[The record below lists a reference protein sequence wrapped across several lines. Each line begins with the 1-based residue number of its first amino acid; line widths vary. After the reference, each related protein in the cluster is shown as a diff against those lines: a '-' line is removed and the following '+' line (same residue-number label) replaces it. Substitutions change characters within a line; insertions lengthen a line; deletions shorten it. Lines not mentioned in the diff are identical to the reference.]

1 MVSKMNKSIKLFLYI
16 IAVIGVIALAWV
28 IRWHALTTLNV
39 DYDEDDYLRAGQEYA
54 QLMRARDWRGFQD
67 ANYRPEHPPLAKI
80 LVGISIVHLPET
92 ILISD
97 RPSTA
102 SPNVYLPR
110 NQLKNGRIANAI
122 FGTLTAGLLAVVDPV
137 AGIMLAIHSF
147 TVKYVSQIMLEAL
160 PAFFSLGCVLLYL
173 RYQKKTRM
181 VWVVF
186 SAVLLGL
193 TAASKYLYCVAGI
206 AILIDWLATTVNEQ
220 RFKKD
225 FPKILLWGGIAVAV
239 FFATDPYLWPNPIER
254 IKESVLFHGAY
265 STGAAEVQDAGFP
278 VWQPFY
284 WLFSTPRVWQPE
296 AIWIA
301 LDPLITILAVFG
313 MKRQW
318 QKHRVMVIWIA
329 VALTFLL
336 LWPTK
341 WPQYIVILTAPLCLT
356 ASQGLKLMLIDPVRE
371 TTKNVITRRT
381 TKKAG
386 PGVHWKKILPWLIPG
401 LLLFAIFT
409 IFPLVY
415 QFGVSM
421 TDFNNL
427 SIKDGLNGGIWRE
440 LWGGLSGKIVPADAD
455 LQSRST
461 LVQFLGFSIYLPAL
475 KQILNSGLLFIN
487 GFWSVVS
494 VLLQSLLGI
503 GVGLLMWK
511 KGLFAKKAWQILFI
525 LPWAIPEMIGAL
537 MWMNVFAPTTGW
549 LSLGVLQYGETFPFA
564 SLMGW
569 TNSQNLWMLVLLM
582 AGVWYGFP
590 FMMLAT
596 TAGLKMLPEDVFEAA
611 QLDGANRI
619 QIFGQILWPL
629 LLPLIIPAVIIRS
642 IFAFNQFYLF
652 QAFYV
657 DGVTLANVSYG
668 MFHDGQYFASA
679 VINILT
685 ILFLVILVM
694 MLNRSNKVTEG
705 VTYV

>member
-1 MVSKMNKSIKLFLYI
+1 MKKSIRIVLFSAAL
-16 IAVIGVIALAWV
+16 IGVISLAWI

-54 QLMRARDWRGFQD
+54 QLMRAGDWRGFQEV
-67 ANYRPEHPPLAKI
+67 NYRPEHPPLAKI
-80 LVGISIVHLPET
+80 LIGISIVNLPET
-92 ILISD
+92 KPVPD

-137 AGIMLAIHSF
+137 TGIMLAIHSF

-160 PAFFSLGCVLLYL
+160 PAFFSLGCVLSYLLY
-173 RYQKKTRM
+173 RKKFRIPWL
-181 VWVVF
+181 VA
-186 SAVLLGL
+186 SAFLLGL

-206 AILIDWLATTVNEQ
+206 AILVDWLVSIITER
-220 RFKKD
+220 RFRKD
-225 FPKILLWGGIAVAV
+225 FPKILLWSGIAVAV
-239 FFATDPYLWPNPIER
+239 FFAADPYLWPSPLER
-254 IKESVLFHGAY
+254 LKESVLFHSAY
-265 STGAAEVQDAGFP
+265 STTAAEVQDAGFP

-301 LDPLITILAVFG
+301 LDPLITILAIIG
-313 MKRQW
+313 MSRLWRKQ
-318 QKHRVMVIWIA
+318 RVMVIWIA

-336 LWPTK
+336 FWPTK
-341 WPQYIVILTAPLCLT
+341 WPQYIVILTAPLCLA
-356 ASQGLKLMLIDPVRE
+356 ASQGLSFLVIDPIREMARKIFSNRTNKESVR
-371 TTKNVITRRT
+371 VI
-381 TKKAG
+381 
-386 PGVHWKKILPWLIPG
+386 HWKKILPWLIPG
-401 LLLFAIFT
+401 LIVFAIFT

-421 TDFNNL
+421 TDFNSL
-427 SIKDGLNGGIWRE
+427 SIKDGLNGGLWRE
-440 LWGGLSGKIVPADAD
+440 LWGGVTGKIDAADAD

-461 LVQFLGFSIYLPAL
+461 IVQFLGFRIYLPAL
-475 KQILNSGLLFIN
+475 KQILDSGLLFMN

-503 GVGLLMWK
+503 GVGLLLWK
-511 KGLFAKKAWQILFI
+511 KGLFAKKAWQIIFI

-549 LSLGVLQYGETFPFA
+549 LSLGVQQYGETFPFA
-564 SLMGW
+564 PLMGW
-569 TNSQNLWMLVLLM
+569 TDSQNLWMLVLLI

-590 FMMLAT
+590 FIMLAT
-596 TAGLKMLPEDVFEAA
+596 TAGLKMLPGDVFEAA
-611 QLDGANRI
+611 QLDGANQI
-619 QIFGQILWPL
+619 QVFGAIIWPL
-629 LLPLIIPAVIIRS
+629 LMPLIIPAVIIRS

-657 DGVTLANVSYG
+657 NGVTLANVSYG

-679 VINILT
+679 IINVLT
-685 ILFLVILVM
+685 ILFLVILVV

-705 VTYV
+705 VTYA